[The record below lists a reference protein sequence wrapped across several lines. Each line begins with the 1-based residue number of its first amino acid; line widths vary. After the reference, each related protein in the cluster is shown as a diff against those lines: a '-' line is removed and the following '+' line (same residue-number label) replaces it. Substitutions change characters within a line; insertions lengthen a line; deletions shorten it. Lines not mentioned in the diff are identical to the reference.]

1 MNEFLRLLE
10 SALISALL
18 ITVALGAVSAL
29 LQPALARSVRSAGAG
44 TRAWIALVL
53 LCGPAV
59 CGVLYALAL
68 VMASR
73 LVDSSALAHAA
84 CSSHHQSWLHAC
96 LWHPIERGAAPWP
109 GLLVAL
115 LLLVGASLLVRVWCR
130 RSLARRSLTALLR
143 LAEKRRGLRVL
154 AAETPIAL
162 ACELGEGEVLVS
174 SLLVERLPADQLQ
187 VVIAHERAH
196 LRHRDALAGFIAWLA
211 SALIW
216 PRARRRLLDALR
228 LAQEQRSDEAAARS
242 VGSRLLVAETLLAVE
257 QLRAG
262 RAPAVE
268 SGFALAFAHGFLR
281 ERVLALLAPVRSEW
295 IGLAGLLF
303 VLQGLVALA
312 STGWVHGL
320 SEQLITVLSGAGR

>member
-1 MNEFLRLLE
+1 MSELLKPLE
-10 SALISALL
+10 MALISGLL
-18 ITVALGAVSAL
+18 VSLALGALSPL
-29 LQPALARSVRSAGAG
+29 LQPALSRSMGKAGAG
-44 TRAWIALVL
+44 TRVWIALVL
-53 LCGPAV
+53 LCGPAL
-59 CGVLYALAL
+59 CGLLYALAL
-68 VMASR
+68 LLASS
-73 LVDSSALAHAA
+73 LVDNSSLAHAA
-84 CSSHHQSWLHAC
+84 CSAHHQSWLHAC

-109 GLLVAL
+109 GVMVAL
-115 LLLVGASLLVRVWCR
+115 LLLIGASLLLRIWGR
-130 RSLARRSLTALLR
+130 RSAARRTLSALLR

-174 SLLVERLPADQLQ
+174 SLLVERLPAEQLQ

-262 RAPAVE
+262 REPAPA
-268 SGFALAFAHGFLR
+268 SDFALAFAHGFLR
-281 ERVLALLAPVRSEW
+281 ERVLALLAPARTEW
-295 IGLAGLLF
+295 IALAGVLF
-303 VLQGLVALA
+303 AAQGLIALI

-320 SEQLITVLSGAGR
+320 SEQLITALSGAGQ